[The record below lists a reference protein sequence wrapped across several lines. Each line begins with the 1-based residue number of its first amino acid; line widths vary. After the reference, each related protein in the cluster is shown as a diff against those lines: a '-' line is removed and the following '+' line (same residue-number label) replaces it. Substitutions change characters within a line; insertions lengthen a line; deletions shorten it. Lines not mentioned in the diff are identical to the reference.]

1 MRGVRSSRQ
10 HDSGDDTSAS
20 GNRPLLIIIAAV
32 LAVALV
38 VAVTT
43 FLVLRDDESAT
54 PSGPD
59 PVATPTTSGS
69 ATPSP
74 TQEPSPSPTEEPTQR
89 PPSAAEDLGPFF
101 AAAVTLDQQL
111 QTAAAAINATGPP
124 WEQIS
129 ADVASK
135 VRAAD
140 LRPVSRAIPAGLPH
154 DLQQAVILVL
164 SDLTSR
170 RMAMESFTSVGP
182 IFPDDSDVAHATTAQ
197 LLAELQNGHAA
208 AVRFDGDLAA
218 ARALAAASAPVAPVP
233 RQSRLTAEVLIL
245 VEYVRVAN
253 AGCDARGGAVFT
265 TLPKVTWRSVPH
277 LPEAEGTVDVDV
289 TLPEGNATVVRTEF
303 NADLRPNGTWDVYL
317 FVC

>member
-10 HDSGDDTSAS
+10 PGSGGDTSAAGS
-20 GNRPLLIIIAAV
+20 RSLLIIITAV
-32 LAVALV
+32 LAVALA

-43 FLVLRDDESAT
+43 VLTLRDDEGAS
-54 PSGPD
+54 PSGPGTA
-59 PVATPTTSGS
+59 ATPTTSSS
-69 ATPSP
+69 ATASP
-74 TQEPSPSPTEEPTQR
+74 TQDPSSSPTEEPTQ
-89 PPSAAEDLGPFF
+89 PAPSAADSLDPFF
-101 AAAVTLDQQL
+101 AAASRLDQQL

-129 ADVASK
+129 ADVAGK

-140 LRPVSRAIPAGLPH
+140 LGPVSSVLPAGLPH
-154 DLQQAVILVL
+154 DLQQSVILVL

-170 RMAMESFTSVGP
+170 RMAMESFASAGP
-182 IFPDDSDVAHATTAQ
+182 VFPNDSDAAHATTAQ
-197 LLAELQNGHAA
+197 LLDELHNGHAA
-208 AVRFDGDLAA
+208 AIRFDGDLAA

-233 RQSRLTAEVLIL
+233 RQSRLTAEVLVL

-253 AGCDARGGAVFT
+253 GGCDVRGGAVFT
-265 TLPKVTWRSVPH
+265 TLPEVTWRSVPH
-277 LPEAEGTVDVDV
+277 LPEAEGTVGPHGV
-289 TLPEGNATVVRTEF
+289 EF

>member
-1 MRGVRSSRQ
+1 VSTTGSR
-10 HDSGDDTSAS
+10 
-20 GNRPLLIIIAAV
+20 RLLIIIAAV

-54 PSGPD
+54 PSSPA
-59 PVATPTTSGS
+59 PAATPTTSGS

-74 TQEPSPSPTEEPTQR
+74 SQEPSPSPTEEPTLQQ
-89 PPSAAEDLGPFF
+89 PSAAEALGPFF

-111 QTAAAAINATGPP
+111 KTAAGAINATGPP

-140 LRPVSRAIPAGLPH
+140 LGPVSRAIPAGLPH
-154 DLQQAVILVL
+154 DLQEAVILVL

-170 RMAMESFTSVGP
+170 RLAMESFASVGP
-182 IFPDDSDVAHATTAQ
+182 VFADDSDAAHATNAQ
-197 LLAELQNGHAA
+197 LLAELRNGHGA

-218 ARALAAASAPVAPVP
+218 ARALAADTAPIAPVP
-233 RQSRLTAEVLIL
+233 SRSRLTAEVLIL

-265 TLPKVTWRSVPH
+265 ELPEVIWRSVPD
-277 LPEAEGTVDVDV
+277 LPDAEGTVG
-289 TLPEGNATVVRTEF
+289 PHGTEF
-303 NADLRPNGTWDVYL
+303 NADLQPDGTWKVYL